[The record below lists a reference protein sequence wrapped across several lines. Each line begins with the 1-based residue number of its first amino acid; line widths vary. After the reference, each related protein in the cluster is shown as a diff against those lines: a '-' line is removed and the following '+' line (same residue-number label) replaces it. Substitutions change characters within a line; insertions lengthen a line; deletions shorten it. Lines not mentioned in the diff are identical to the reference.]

1 MAATEPKRTCPP
13 PTPLEHLRAGDR
25 IRYQSTTMTDEREGI
40 IETISPMGFVH
51 LTDDRAF
58 DGQTSYV
65 LLVEM
70 GEAPKL
76 ATGGSGMTEAEH
88 ALRRAFVEA
97 VGAAYGLDP
106 ARGYAAC
113 VAEVAGRIEFR
124 DFRAATLNTY
134 YWWRDRYCLAPP
146 QVERRQ
152 KAAAKRAKSAPA
164 KPEPAPEY
172 VEIRTTESAPI
183 APEQPE
189 PAPVAV
195 AAVAGELPTP
205 DAIVSMAEVF
215 GQWCDN
221 LLTALAQVEN
231 TRARLAAIKA
241 ALAE

>member
-1 MAATEPKRTCPP
+1 MATEPKRTCPP
-13 PTPLEHLRAGDR
+13 PTPIEHLRAGDR
-25 IRYQSTTMTDEREGI
+25 IRYQSTSMRDELEGI
-40 IETISPMGFVH
+40 IETISPRGLITMVDG
-51 LTDDRAF
+51 RAF
-58 DGQTSYV
+58 DGPTSYV

-70 GEAPKL
+70 APAPSLKP
-76 ATGGSGMTEAEH
+76 GGSGRTEAEH
-88 ALRRAFVEA
+88 ELRRHFVEA
-97 VGAAYGLDP
+97 VGALK
-106 ARGYAAC
+106 AANPDCLYETC
-113 VAEVAGRIEFR
+113 VAEVASQLEFR
-124 DFRAATLNTY
+124 DLRCANLNSY